1 MKKKT
6 GKIVLL
12 SLVLAATLLIS
23 FGAPLGIPTWDDVFS
38 VFSPVPVMDE
48 DGLYVHFLDVGCAD
62 SAYITCDGYHV
73 LIDAGNPSMQ
83 ETVAYYLRQCGV
95 KKLDLVIAS
104 HPDKDH
110 IGDMPSVLQRLQVL
124 RFWMPDIEEDLVPQ
138 ADYYTDMLHAIDR
151 QGITVQNPKPGESL
165 QLGQMQL
172 TVLAPLKAYSSSNN
186 NSLVVKLTYKSNSF
200 LFTGDAE
207 KQSEQDILESGA
219 DVHADVLKVGHHGS
233 KSSSTKA
240 FLQAVSP
247 QYAVISV
254 GDNSYGLPKRTVI
267 RRMEKQNIQVYRTD
281 VYGTVVFYSDGS
293 TVTPLTAA

>member
-12 SLVLAATLLIS
+12 SLALAATLLIS

-38 VFSPVPVMDE
+38 IFSPVPVMEE

-62 SAYITCDGYHV
+62 SAYITCNGYHV

-83 ETVAYYLRQCGV
+83 ETAAYYLRQCGV

-138 ADYYTDMLHAIDR
+138 ADYYTDMLDAVDR
-151 QGITVQNPKPGESL
+151 QGIAMQNPKPGESL
-165 QLGQMQL
+165 QLGQMQF
-172 TVLAPLKAYSSSNN
+172 TVLAPLKAYGSSNN
-186 NSLVVKLTYKSNSF
+186 NSLVIKLTYKNNSF
-200 LFTGDAE
+200 FIYGRCR
-207 KQSEQDILESGA
+207 
-219 DVHADVLKVGHHGS
+219 
-233 KSSSTKA
+233 KA
-240 FLQAVSP
+240 V
-247 QYAVISV
+247 
-254 GDNSYGLPKRTVI
+254 
-267 RRMEKQNIQVYRTD
+267 
-281 VYGTVVFYSDGS
+281 
-293 TVTPLTAA
+293 